1 MILATD
7 LICKLSSLRVAR
19 ISLSIDVLETRK
31 GHNDKS
37 NVKGRIMVQNKT
49 QPAKSP
55 DSAQNAGFALNWILI
70 LAFTFWITSSFASYM
85 IDQDQITLPYSVFL
99 ESIDKN
105 EVNDLTISKD
115 EIRGNIANHKQKYFR
130 VVPIEDSELIQRLQ
144 NKHIKYQGKISDNQ
158 LSNFFFWGLVVFF
171 ILSMLGSAA
180 RVMMS
185 KDGLG
190 PGLLPIER
198 NKAKIFMEDK
208 IKTTFADVAGVD
220 EAKEELQEVIGF
232 LKEPKK
238 YGRLGGHLPKGVL
251 LVGPPGT
258 GKTLLARAVAGEAGV
273 PFFSISGSEF
283 VELYVG
289 VGAARV
295 RDLFEQAQK
304 NAPCILFVDELDA
317 LGRARGISGNISGHD
332 EKEQTLN
339 QLLVEMDGFD
349 PRQGVVVLA
358 ATNRPEILDAA
369 LLRAGRFDRQ
379 VLVDRPDRLA
389 RLQILNVHLKDKVIS
404 KEVKPEEIAAST
416 PGFTGA
422 DLANLVN
429 EAVLLATRREAQSVE
444 PDDFTQALERIVAG
458 LAKKNR
464 FLNTKERNI
473 VAHHEMGHA
482 LVAMSLPGCD
492 EVQKVSIIPRGIGA
506 LGYTLQRPIEDRYL
520 VSYDDLCNKL
530 AALLGGRAAEII
542 IFGDASSGS
551 SDDLAKATDIARSM
565 VTKFGMSS
573 TLGPVSYES
582 EPQAMLA
589 SQGTFID
596 QKRYSEETA
605 REIDCAVKE
614 LITKQLDKAI
624 SVLTKNKNVLI
635 EGAQKLLTK
644 ETLEKNELES
654 LLQSQVMS
662 RAKQE
667 ALT

>member
-1 MILATD
+1 
-7 LICKLSSLRVAR
+7 
-19 ISLSIDVLETRK
+19 
-31 GHNDKS
+31 
-37 NVKGRIMVQNKT
+37 MVQNET
-49 QPAKSP
+49 SPIKSP
-55 DSAQNAGFALNWILI
+55 DSAQNAGLAINWILI
-70 LAFTFWITSSFASYM
+70 LAFTFWITSFFASYM
-85 IDQDQITLPYSVFL
+85 IDQDQVTLPYSAFL
-99 ESIDKN
+99 DAIEKN
-105 EVNDLTISKD
+105 EVNDLSLGKD
-115 EIRGNIANHKQKYFR
+115 EIKGTIKNHKQKYFR
-130 VVPIEDSELIQRLQ
+130 TIPVEDDNELVQRLQ
-144 NKHIKYQGKISDNQ
+144 NKHLKFQGKQSENM
-158 LSNFFFWGLVVFF
+158 LANVFLWGLVVFF
-171 ILSMLGSAA
+171 IISMLASAA

-232 LKEPKK
+232 LKDPKK
-238 YGRLGGHLPKGVL
+238 YGRLGGHLPKGIL

-317 LGRARGISGNISGHD
+317 LGRARGIAGNIGGHD

-389 RLQILNVHLKDKVIS
+389 RLQILKVHLKDKVIS
-404 KEVKPEEIAAST
+404 QEVQPEDIAAST

-444 PDDFTQALERIVAG
+444 PQDFTLALERIVAG

-520 VSYDDLCNKL
+520 VSYDDLGNKL

-573 TLGPVSYES
+573 ILGPVSYET
-582 EPQAMLA
+582 EPQAMLS
-589 SQGTFID
+589 SQGAFFD

-614 LITKQLDKAI
+614 IITKQLDKAI
-624 SVLTKNKNVLI
+624 TVLTKNKSILI
-635 EGAQKLLTK
+635 EGANKLLAK
-644 ETLEKNELES
+644 ETLEKNELEALIQFANS
-654 LLQSQVMS
+654 TST
-662 RAKQE
+662 KQE
-667 ALT
+667 ALA

>member
-70 LAFTFWITSSFASYM
+70 LAFTFWITSFFASYM

-130 VVPIEDSELIQRLQ
+130 VVPIEDNELLQRLQ

-317 LGRARGISGNISGHD
+317 LGRARGISGNIGGHD

-404 KEVKPEEIAAST
+404 KEVIPEEIAAST

-582 EPQAMLA
+582 EPQAMLS

-635 EGAQKLLTK
+635 EGAQKLLGK